1 MICYQSDG
9 GREQIHLSENVIAH
23 FNQNKQL
30 NTDDTEAGG
39 QLFAKIS
46 DGLVSIELATGPRG
60 LDWRSRFF
68 FRPNRIL
75 ERLEISKLH
84 TRGLHYVG
92 DWHTHP
98 EPIPTPS
105 LIDRTSIHDTFIK
118 SRHNYAGILM
128 IIVGQSDAPQGLYV
142 AIADAKNLTQLIS
155 TTY

>member
-46 DGLVSIELATGPRG
+46 DWLVSIELATGPRG

-92 DWHTHP
+92 D
-98 EPIPTPS
+98 
-105 LIDRTSIHDTFIK
+105 
-118 SRHNYAGILM
+118 
-128 IIVGQSDAPQGLYV
+128 
-142 AIADAKNLTQLIS
+142 
-155 TTY
+155 

>member
-1 MICYQSDG
+1 MICYQSNG
-9 GREQIHLSENVIAH
+9 GREQINLSDDVIAH
-23 FNQNKQL
+23 FNHNRQL
-30 NTDDTEAGG
+30 NANDKEAGG

-46 DGLVSIELATGPRG
+46 DSLVSIELATGPRA

-68 FRPNRIL
+68 FRPNRLL

-105 LIDRTSIHDTFIK
+105 FIDRTSIHDTFIK

-155 TTY
+155 TTC